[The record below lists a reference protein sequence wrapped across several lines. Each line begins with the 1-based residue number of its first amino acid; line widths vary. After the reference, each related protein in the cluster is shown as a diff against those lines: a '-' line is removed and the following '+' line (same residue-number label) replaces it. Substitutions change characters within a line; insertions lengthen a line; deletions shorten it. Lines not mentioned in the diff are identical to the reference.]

1 MKYDLEDRLVRYAVS
16 ILEVVEKL
24 PENKGASHLGNQL
37 VRSGTAPALM
47 FGEATGAE
55 SRKDFIHKMKLALKE
70 LRESLNCLKIIYL
83 KKYLNNVGQLDKI
96 IQENHEL
103 ISIFVKSI
111 QTAKKNLANEKVA

>member
-1 MKYDLEDRLVRYAVS
+1 
-16 ILEVVEKL
+16 
-24 PENKGASHLGNQL
+24 
-37 VRSGTAPALM
+37 
-47 FGEATGAE
+47 
-55 SRKDFIHKMKLALKE
+55 LKT
-70 LRESLNCLKIIYL
+70 IYP